1 MTANENSRVKIP
13 CILHLNH
20 LGYQYLSL
28 KDAVWDDKTNIFTD
42 ILKRVLLKDNEE
54 YFNREM
60 MRLLIRQFNLQK
72 INLNVEISRYINH
85 LIVKEYLNEFNGIS

>member
-13 CILHLNH
+13 CILRLNH

-42 ILKRVLLKDNEE
+42 ILKKS
-54 YFNREM
+54 
-60 MRLLIRQFNLQK
+60 LIKR
-72 INLNVEISRYINH
+72 
-85 LIVKEYLNEFNGIS
+85 